1 MIENKYDNNYII
13 NDNLKQN
20 IYNFNDNEY
29 KKIYR
34 ELLFNFIDMNAV
46 NVLIKITGVF
56 FETMLLSELRENI
69 LYGTSTSSH
78 IISILIGILILL
90 LIESDKLSLNEIT
103 QIKQELKFI
112 KEQKSE
118 ALKKL
123 SKTIK

>member
-20 IYNFNDNEY
+20 LYNFNDNEY

-56 FETMLLSELRENI
+56 L
-69 LYGTSTSSH
+69 
-78 IISILIGILILL
+78 
-90 LIESDKLSLNEIT
+90 
-103 QIKQELKFI
+103 KQCF
-112 KEQKSE
+112 
-118 ALKKL
+118 
-123 SKTIK
+123 